1 MNEHG
6 MGFIPAK
13 RLISRQIS
21 CGRNGRVRPDKNDWY
36 ATNMGRDYSMR
47 AAENLYRAVIA

>member
-6 MGFIPAK
+6 MGFIPAE

-21 CGRNGRVRPDKNDWY
+21 CDRNGRVRPDKSDWY

-47 AAENLYRAVIA
+47 AANNLYRADIA